1 MSKFK
6 DILKYIQLYTGCTDH
21 ALKRIDQLLIENR
34 EKIEP
39 EIKIIEKIVVV
50 DKILEKGYK
59 PNIDI
64 DSWSNKYFD
73 DKSTSYEEI
82 NKRSNTPQ
90 VCRLRNHYCK
100 DAYTYGFGASEI
112 ARYLKR
118 NHTTILYSIH
128 KSKTK

>member
-21 ALKRIDQLLIENR
+21 TLKRIDQLLIDNR
-34 EKIEP
+34 DKLEP

-50 DKILEKGYK
+50 DKIIRKNYEPDL
-59 PNIDI
+59 DI
-64 DSWSNKYFD
+64 KSWSNKYFEN
-73 DKSTSYEEI
+73 KATTYEQI

-100 DAYTYGFGASEI
+100 AAFHYGFGASEI

-118 NHTTILYSIH
+118 NHTTILYNIH
-128 KSKTK
+128 KSKTI